1 MDSKKRDGGS
11 SAVAVMGTLQ
21 AERLQNAANKN
32 LEILRRRAARR
43 LDKVER
49 EIGYCEIKIEKERR
63 LEKKLGFLRV
73 VLAALDKHIDEYAPR
88 GQTLSLSGRALPS
101 DGTRRPTRKGFL
113 AAGLIEILEEERDIL
128 TRERDEMIDRLASYD
143 GFEKKLDLLQEE
155 KRDAFKQ
162 LSPVYP
168 PKMRRL
174 NDDFVKIERQWNSL
188 NEDLSNLEE
197 GTFFLDRNLDYLKSC
212 RAFLI
217 SAKGSFDIESWVA
230 GGYLSDLFRH
240 SSIGRA
246 KEMADGADRNL
257 KMALKELVCLTSV
270 KVPAEDFERVLSPV
284 LEALYQDIYSDGR
297 IDSSLLV
304 IEAALA
310 KNLKLVEQV
319 KVKREALRAKLSE
332 IEKQRA
338 QLFARLESDRRGLE

>member
-1 MDSKKRDGGS
+1 MDSKKRDGGAT
-11 SAVAVMGTLQ
+11 AVAVMGAVQ
-21 AERLQNAANKN
+21 AEVSQSAAIKN
-32 LEILRRRAARR
+32 LELLRRRAARR

-73 VLAALDKHIDEYAPR
+73 VLAALDKHINEYAPR
-88 GQTLSLSGRALPS
+88 GQVLSLPGRFQPS
-101 DGTRRPTRKGFL
+101 DGIRRPTRKGFL
-113 AAGLIEILEEERDIL
+113 AAGLIEILEEEREIL
-128 TRERDEMIDRLASYD
+128 ARERDEMVDRLTSYG
-143 GFEKKLDLLQEE
+143 GFERKLALLEEE
-155 KRDAFKQ
+155 KREAIKQ

-168 PKMRRL
+168 QKMRRL

-197 GTFFLDRNLDYLKSC
+197 GTFFLDRNLDYLRSC
-212 RAFLI
+212 RTFLL

-284 LEALYQDIYSDGR
+284 LEALYQDIYTDGR
-297 IDSSLLV
+297 LESSVLV
-304 IEAALA
+304 VEAALA

-319 KVKREALRAKLSE
+319 KAKREALRTKLSE

-338 QLFARLESDRRGLE
+338 QLFARLESDRRG